1 MKPIIF
7 IFLLLASSTLFSQQ
21 QQLTNIWVQNNIN
34 PPAQNFGGNVGNIA
48 NDENN
53 VGNEIQQQS
62 FGNEN
67 NPIQIQQALSNVSS
81 SNKDISFDLS
91 FNTKTFSSS
100 TSSWSSSKTNR
111 RTLSKK
117 VSKLKRNFYGK
128 LASHKKSRHQV
139 DICFNWR

>member
-48 NDENN
+48 NDDDNF
-53 VGNEIQQQS
+53 GNEIQQQS

-67 NPIQIQQALSNVSS
+67 NPIQIQQALSNVSN

-91 FNTKTFSSS
+91 FNTKSFSSS
-100 TSSWSSSKTNR
+100 TSSWSSSKINR

-128 LASHKKSRHQV
+128 LTSHKKSRHQV